1 MEERH
6 EFPRTLPEF
15 DQRFGTE
22 EACWEYLFKVRW
34 PKGWRCRLCSR
45 AHGWRNRRRAIQCA
59 VCGHQSS
66 VTAGTV
72 FHATKK
78 PLRLWF
84 KAIFLM
90 VTQKNGVSAKTIERL
105 LGVSYPTAWTWLQKL
120 RRVIGQRPRRALCG
134 VVQVDDAYFGGYK
147 KGEQGRHKGGGSKD
161 LVVVEVEEK
170 DRGMG
175 RARMVWVP
183 DHRGESFVNAVEGN
197 VAVGSVVRTDGLGS
211 YNELEAKGDRHR
223 PAVIGKEKVRA
234 LELFA
239 HVHRVVGLAKR
250 WLLGT
255 HQGAVRGKHFGAYLE
270 EFTFRFNRRT
280 SQHRTLLFERLVG
293 WGMQHR
299 ADPYWRIIRRPR
311 PDIPLHIGG
320 T

>member
-1 MEERH
+1 MEEQA
-6 EFPRTLPEF
+6 FPRTLPEF
-15 DQRFGTE
+15 DERFGTE
-22 EACWEYLFKVRW
+22 EACWEYLFRLRW
-34 PKGWRCRLCSR
+34 PEGWRCPLCGR
-45 AHGWRNRRRAIQCA
+45 GHGWRNRRGAMQCA
-59 VCGHQSS
+59 ACGHQSS

-72 FHATKK
+72 FHGTKK

-120 RRVIGQRPRRALCG
+120 RRVIGKRLRCPLRG
-134 VVQVDDAYFGGYK
+134 VVQVDDAYFGGYR
-147 KGEQGRHKGGGSKD
+147 KGERGRHKGGGSKD
-161 LVVVEVEEK
+161 LVVVGVEEK

-175 RARMVWVP
+175 RARMVAVP
-183 DHRGESFVNAVEGN
+183 DHRGESFVDAVEAN

-211 YNELEAKGDRHR
+211 YNELEAKGYRHR
-223 PAVIGKEKVRA
+223 PEVIGKEKGRA
-234 LELFA
+234 LELFP
-239 HVHRVVGLAKR
+239 HVHQVVGLAKR

-255 HQGAVRGKHFGAYLE
+255 HQGAVRRKHFGVYLE
-270 EFTFRFNRRT
+270 EFTFRFNRRG
-280 SQHRTLLFERLVG
+280 SRHRTLLFERLVG

-299 ADPYWRIIRRPR
+299 ADPYWRIIRRLR
-311 PDIPLHIGG
+311 PDTPLYVGV